1 MRACVS
7 TRFQLQTIET
17 RSHITQ
23 FRSTAMGNCCHEYF
37 ISGCGESK
45 ADVKLL
51 SSYTTQ
57 ISLHLSQVKQKISS
71 AYNWG
76 AVKTK

>member
-57 ISLHLSQVKQKISS
+57 ISLHLSCFQSVPLSS
-71 AYNWG
+71 
-76 AVKTK
+76 

>member
-17 RSHITQ
+17 RSHIT
-23 FRSTAMGNCCHEYF
+23 EYF

-57 ISLHLSQVKQKISS
+57 ISLHLSCFQSVPLSS
-71 AYNWG
+71 
-76 AVKTK
+76 